1 MANAQRHQ
9 PQRILVTG
17 ANRGIGLEFTRQ
29 LAARGDRVFAT
40 ARDVRRAGDL
50 REIATQYGEHLVTIL
65 PLDVDSPDAIRAAA
79 EVVRKETD
87 ALDLLINNAG
97 VYAARTGK
105 DGQPAERI
113 GDLNFDDA
121 LKVIRTNAVAPLIL
135 TQALLPLLQRGRES
149 KVVSITSG
157 YGSVADNT
165 GFPYYYA
172 ASKAALN
179 QIMRSFAAEAAANGI
194 ITMVMSPGW
203 VQTDMGGASAP
214 VKPDQSVA
222 GMLKVID
229 GLTAADNST
238 FKEWRGKE
246 VAW

>member
-1 MANAQRHQ
+1 MASPQQAQRV
-9 PQRILVTG
+9 LVTG
-17 ANRGIGLEFTRQ
+17 ANRGLGLEFVRQ

-40 ARDVRRAGDL
+40 ARDVNRAAEL
-50 REIATQYGEHLVTIL
+50 REISRSHGDDRVTVL
-65 PLDVDSPDAIRAAA
+65 PLDVDDADSIRAAA
-79 EVVRKETD
+79 ETVRGQTD

-97 VYAARTGK
+97 VYAARINAG
-105 DGQPAERI
+105 GEPAERL
-113 GDLNFDDA
+113 GELDFDDA
-121 LKVIRTNAVAPLIL
+121 LKVLRTNAVAPLL
-135 TQALLPLLQRGRES
+135 LAQALLPLLQRGTNS

-179 QIMRSFAAEAAANGI
+179 MFMRSLAGDAAAKGI
-194 ITMVMSPGW
+194 VTVVMSPGW

-214 VKPDQSVA
+214 VTADKSVA

-229 GLTAADNST
+229 ALTAADNSR
-238 FKEWRGKE
+238 FYDWRGKE

>member
-1 MANAQRHQ
+1 
-9 PQRILVTG
+9 
-17 ANRGIGLEFTRQ
+17 
-29 LAARGDRVFAT
+29 
-40 ARDVRRAGDL
+40 
-50 REIATQYGEHLVTIL
+50 VTIV
-65 PLDVDSPDAIRAAA
+65 PLDVDSAEAIAAA
-79 EVVRKETD
+79 ADTIGRATD

-97 VYAARTGK
+97 VYAARVGK
-105 DGQPAERI
+105 DGQPAERM
-113 GDLNFDDA
+113 GELNFDDA

-135 TQALLPLLQRGRES
+135 TQALLPLLKNGTNA

-179 QIMRSFAAEAAANGI
+179 QFMRSLAGDGAAKGI
-194 ITMVMSPGW
+194 ITIAMSPGW
-203 VQTDMGGASAP
+203 VQTDMGGAGAP
-214 VKPDQSVA
+214 ITPEQSVA

-229 GLTAADNST
+229 GLTATDNST
-238 FKEWRGKE
+238 FKEWRGKD

>member
-1 MANAQRHQ
+1 MGTSKRQE
-9 PQRILVTG
+9 QRILVTG

-40 ARDVRRAGDL
+40 ARDLNRAAEL
-50 REIATQYGEHLVTIL
+50 RELAKEYGDDHVTIV
-65 PLDVDSPDAIRAAA
+65 PLDVDSADSIRAAA
-79 EVVRKETD
+79 DAIGRQTD

-97 VYAARTGK
+97 IYAARVGK
-105 DGQPAERI
+105 DGQPAERM
-113 GDLNFDDA
+113 GELNFDDA
-121 LKVIRTNAVAPLIL
+121 LEVIRTNAVAPLIL
-135 TQALLPLLQRGRES
+135 TQALLPLLKNGTTP

-157 YGSVADNT
+157 YGSVADNS

-179 QIMRSFAAEAAANGI
+179 QFMRSLAGDATAKGI
-194 ITMVMSPGW
+194 ITIVMSPGW

-214 VKPDQSVA
+214 ITPEQSVV

-229 GLTAADNST
+229 GLSAADNST
-238 FKEWRGKE
+238 FKEWRGKD